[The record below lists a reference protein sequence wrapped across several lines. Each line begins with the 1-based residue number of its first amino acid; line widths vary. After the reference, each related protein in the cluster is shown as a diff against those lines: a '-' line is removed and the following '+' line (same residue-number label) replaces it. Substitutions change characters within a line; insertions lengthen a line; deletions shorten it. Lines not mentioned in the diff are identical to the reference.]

1 MGWASMLLQAQEP
14 AMSSPSSP
22 QPPKPVPRPAPGSAP
37 TVWIAGLAGVVV
49 ILLLF
54 LLVTI

>member
-1 MGWASMLLQAQEP
+1 MP
-14 AMSSPSSP
+14 PPSRS
-22 QPPKPVPRPAPGSAP
+22 QPLPKPAPRPAPRSAP

-54 LLVTI
+54 LVVTI

>member
-1 MGWASMLLQAQEP
+1 
-14 AMSSPSSP
+14 MSSPSRS
-22 QPPKPVPRPAPGSAP
+22 QPPPKTAPRPAPSSAP

-54 LLVTI
+54 LVVTI

>member
-1 MGWASMLLQAQEP
+1 MP
-14 AMSSPSSP
+14 SPSRP
-22 QPPKPVPRPAPGSAP
+22 QPPKPDPAPNSAP

-54 LLVTI
+54 LVVTI

>member
-1 MGWASMLLQAQEP
+1 MP
-14 AMSSPSSP
+14 PPSRS
-22 QPPKPVPRPAPGSAP
+22 QPLPKPAPRPGPRSAP

-54 LLVTI
+54 LVVTI

>member
-1 MGWASMLLQAQEP
+1 
-14 AMSSPSSP
+14 MSSPSPSSP
-22 QPPKPVPRPAPGSAP
+22 PPPKPRPRPALPGSAP

>member
-1 MGWASMLLQAQEP
+1 MP
-14 AMSSPSSP
+14 PPSRSQP
-22 QPPKPVPRPAPGSAP
+22 PPKPAPRPAPRSAP

-54 LLVTI
+54 LVVTI

>member
-1 MGWASMLLQAQEP
+1 
-14 AMSSPSSP
+14 MSSPSRSQ
-22 QPPKPVPRPAPGSAP
+22 QPPKPAPRPVSSSAP

-54 LLVTI
+54 LVVTI